1 MPPCNLLR
9 VLDVSWERYLALESG
24 VDIGEEQMILM
35 RLQKEG
41 GKIGG
46 LVEDFQPGL
55 ELLLKTR
62 V

>member
-1 MPPCNLLR
+1 